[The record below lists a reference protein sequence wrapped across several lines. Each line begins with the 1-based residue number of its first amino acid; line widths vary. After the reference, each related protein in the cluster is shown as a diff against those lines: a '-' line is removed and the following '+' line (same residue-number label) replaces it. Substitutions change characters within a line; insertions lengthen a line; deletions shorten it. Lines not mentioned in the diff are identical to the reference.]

1 MNNFIEFL
9 DQFNVLSPNHSKI
22 YDEYTIN
29 SEEEYNFSISTRV
42 EHFLLEIFNS
52 NPRSVIMT
60 GNAGDGKTRLCRTI
74 YEKLTGEKLMNW
86 PVEGIVEIPFQ
97 FGTLRIVKDLSEL
110 TEKVIKDE
118 LLSLQR
124 VVSNYHT
131 DKLYYLIAANEGKLT
146 KFLSQ
151 NPELNHLSEWIRLRF
166 LNHQNNN
173 EHLHLVNLQ
182 DVTSSIYADRIIEE
196 WNNEKYWTTCA
207 QCPKQDKC
215 IIFYN
220 HRQMSEPHV
229 RKNLVEQY
237 RLLDCMGI
245 HVTMREIL
253 IHLSYTITGGL
264 TCENVLKASY
274 KDIEDHGNRAYY
286 NNFYGNMMPEVSA
299 GEMGGARYFI
309 NLDPGLT
316 SISLIDDFIL
326 NGDISGD
333 KNIVS
338 QHEMIFSDDIDLLF
352 GYYRKRI
359 EQYRTLDP
367 NQDKENTK
375 DVFDQMP
382 RFRRKFFFECG
393 EYGKELRNK
402 LLPYQYFSTFVDC
415 LENQKSHSLI
425 RRELIHGLN
434 QAFTKKLIGRSEP
447 QALYA
452 VNEHL
457 LIHGIYGS
465 TQVKIALEEQR
476 NDIDHIPSYIKLQV
490 QQVAELEVRLPVFEY
505 LLRLANGSMFS
516 ILRQEVEILI
526 NKFKND
532 LINSSELD
540 EYSLEV
546 LALNADRGV
555 YAVHNIE
562 I

>member
-1 MNNFIEFL
+1 MNKFIDFL

-22 YDEYTIN
+22 YDEYTISN
-29 SEEEYNFSISTRV
+29 EEEYKFSISTKV
-42 EHFLLEIFNS
+42 EKFLMEIYTDR
-52 NPRSVIMT
+52 PRSVIMT

-74 YEKLTGEKLMNW
+74 YEKLTGQELTSW
-86 PVEGIVEIPFQ
+86 PDGGIVDVPFE

-110 TEKVIKDE
+110 TETVIDKE
-118 LLSLQR
+118 LSRLQQ
-124 VVSNYHT
+124 VVLDHHS
-131 DKLYYLIAANEGKLT
+131 DKHYYLIAANEGKLT

-151 NPELNHLSEWIRLRF
+151 HPELHQLSEWVRLRF
-166 LNHQNNN
+166 LDHHNNN

-196 WNNEKYWTTCA
+196 WNNEKYWDKCA
-207 QCPKQDKC
+207 QCPKRDKC

-220 HRQMSEPHV
+220 HRQMSETHV
-229 RKNLVEQY
+229 RKHLVEQY
-237 RLLDCMGI
+237 RLLDCLGI

-264 TCENVLKASY
+264 TCVDVLNASY
-274 KDIEDHGNRAYY
+274 KDIEDHANRAYY
-286 NNFYGNMMPEVSA
+286 NNFYGYMIPEVSA
-299 GEMGGARYFI
+299 GEMGGGRYFV

-333 KNIVS
+333 EAIVS
-338 QHEMIFSDDIDLLF
+338 QHEKIFGDDIDLLF

-367 NQDKENTK
+367 HQDKENTK
-375 DVFDQMP
+375 DIFDQMP

-393 EYGKELRNK
+393 VYGQELRKK
-402 LLPYQYFSTFVDC
+402 LLPYQYFSSFIDC

-425 RRELIHGLN
+425 RRELIQGLN

-452 VNEHL
+452 VNEYL

-465 TQVKIALEEQR
+465 TQIKLALEKQR
-476 NDIDHIPSYIKLQV
+476 NDIDHIPTHLILQV
-490 QQVAELEVRLPVFEY
+490 QQAAELEVRLPVFEY
-505 LLRLANGSMFS
+505 LLRLANGSLFT

-546 LALNADRGV
+546 LALDADRGV